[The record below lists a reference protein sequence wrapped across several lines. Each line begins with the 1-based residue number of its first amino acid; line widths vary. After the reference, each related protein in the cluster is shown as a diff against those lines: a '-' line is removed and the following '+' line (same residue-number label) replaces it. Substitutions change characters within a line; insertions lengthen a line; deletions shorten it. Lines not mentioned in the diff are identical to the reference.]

1 MASCA
6 CILMIASAMRLA
18 PGTRWS
24 FRSLSPRSCCSA
36 TPPLSSPTY
45 LITQNKTVS
54 VVTVSYYLVDF
65 TAGSADADA
74 SPASECTGVRHDF
87 VGEGPQL
94 VLDRLAIDIGG
105 PAAACGH
112 AVLPAGM
119 AM

>member
-6 CILMIASAMRLA
+6 CILMIASAMGLA

-45 LITQNKTVS
+45 LVTQNKTVS
-54 VVTVSYYLVDF
+54 VATVNYYLVDF
-65 TAGSADADA
+65 TDVGRRI
-74 SPASECTGVRHDF
+74 GVHCQSRTISLAKDRNSF
-87 VGEGPQL
+87 V
-94 VLDRLAIDIGG
+94 DRLAIDIGA